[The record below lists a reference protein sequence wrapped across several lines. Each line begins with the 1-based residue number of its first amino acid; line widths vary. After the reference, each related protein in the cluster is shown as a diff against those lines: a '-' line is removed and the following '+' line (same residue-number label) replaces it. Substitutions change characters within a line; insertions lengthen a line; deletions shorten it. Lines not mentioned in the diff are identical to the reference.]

1 MTDRVELALRAIRAT
16 LEGDSTV
23 VEDLFTHD
31 VRASMSTTV
40 WSAPGLAVEIEDR
53 AGAFADVSLIP
64 NQWRTLDD
72 EIWVEWSASVVHV
85 GPFAIEGVV
94 IEPTGRRTELTGITV
109 AEFTGDRIAGFRQY
123 WDCAALMD
131 DHASRR
137 PHRGRRQRG

>member
-23 VEDLFTHD
+23 VEDLFTRD
-31 VRASMSTTV
+31 VRASMSTTT

-53 AGAFADVSLIP
+53 AGAFTDVSVLPIHC
-64 NQWRTLDD
+64 RTLDD

-85 GPFAIEGVV
+85 GPFAVEGVV
-94 IEPTGRRTELTGITV
+94 IEPTGRRAELTGVTV
-109 AEFTGDRIAGFRQY
+109 AEFTGDRIAGIRQY

-131 DHASRR
+131 HAGRR